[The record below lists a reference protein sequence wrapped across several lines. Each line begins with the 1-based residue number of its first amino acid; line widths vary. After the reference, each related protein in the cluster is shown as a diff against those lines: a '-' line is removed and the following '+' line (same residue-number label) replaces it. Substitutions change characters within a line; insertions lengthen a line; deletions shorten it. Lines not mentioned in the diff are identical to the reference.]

1 MHHLSRIFE
10 HRNRT
15 KAMDRKNP
23 RRKPKL
29 ERRNALKYSEYDAGS
44 STSDE
49 ALYTRS
55 MEFYDRTSFR
65 IEGVE
70 GEFDRICRSLGLSGP
85 EDFSIPAAAWEAMKF
100 RSSSDILPRLNLEN
114 LDIPEEEEEDEEEEE
129 VPKVNEERI
138 VKPPE
143 DSEFS
148 EKLGDGVRVLEADE
162 SSTGIKGARPPMLKP
177 PPGVR
182 VQMVD
187 DSSCSTWD
195 LLRDLAPI
203 GEGLSLKHSEHTREV
218 ENDAPLGGV
227 EREVSEKEE
236 GEVDRASPKREEEE
250 NVDNAARIAEIVA
263 GLSESC
269 SFSTSNEDDSSSSTT
284 DHTSNNISPQGRIKR
299 IITAGSWQ
307 KGEFLGGGSFGTV
320 YEGISD
326 DGFFFAVKEVSLLDQ
341 GTQGKQSVYQLEQE
355 IALLSQFEH
364 ENIVQYYGTEMD
376 ESKLYIFLE
385 FVTKGSLRSLYQ
397 KYTLRDSQVSAYTR
411 QILHGMKY
419 LHDRNVV
426 HRDIKCANILVDAS
440 GSVKLADFG
449 LAKATKMNDVKS
461 MKGTAFWMAP
471 EVVKGKNK
479 GYGLPAD
486 IWSLGCTV
494 LEMLTGQLPYCD
506 LEWMQALFKIGKGVP
521 PSIPDSLSRDATDF
535 ILQCLQVN
543 PNDRPT
549 AAQLLNHS
557 FVQRP
562 LSQTSGSSFPHVL
575 GRKG

>member
-320 YEGISD
+320 YEGIS
-326 DGFFFAVKEVSLLDQ
+326 E
-341 GTQGKQSVYQLEQE
+341 
-355 IALLSQFEH
+355 
-364 ENIVQYYGTEMD
+364 
-376 ESKLYIFLE
+376 
-385 FVTKGSLRSLYQ
+385 
-397 KYTLRDSQVSAYTR
+397 
-411 QILHGMKY
+411 
-419 LHDRNVV
+419 
-426 HRDIKCANILVDAS
+426 
-440 GSVKLADFG
+440 
-449 LAKATKMNDVKS
+449 
-461 MKGTAFWMAP
+461 
-471 EVVKGKNK
+471 
-479 GYGLPAD
+479 
-486 IWSLGCTV
+486 
-494 LEMLTGQLPYCD
+494 
-506 LEWMQALFKIGKGVP
+506 
-521 PSIPDSLSRDATDF
+521 
-535 ILQCLQVN
+535 
-543 PNDRPT
+543 
-549 AAQLLNHS
+549 
-557 FVQRP
+557 
-562 LSQTSGSSFPHVL
+562 
-575 GRKG
+575 

>member
-1 MHHLSRIFE
+1 
-10 HRNRT
+10 
-15 KAMDRKNP
+15 MDRKNP

-29 ERRNALKYSEYDAGS
+29 ERRNALKYSSSEYDAGS
-44 STSDE
+44 SPSDDT
-49 ALYTRS
+49 LYTRS

-85 EDFSIPAAAWEAMKF
+85 EDFAIPAAAWEAIKF
-100 RSSSDILPRLNLEN
+100 RYSSDILPRLKLDN
-114 LDIPEEEEEDEEEEE
+114 LDIPEEEEGEEEL
-129 VPKVNEERI
+129 KVNEDII
-138 VKPPE
+138 VNSVEEGKL
-143 DSEFS
+143 S
-148 EKLGDGVRVLEADE
+148 EKHGDSNSVRVRVRVRVREIDE
-162 SSTGIKGARPPMLKP
+162 SSTGIKGTRPPMLKP
-177 PPGVR
+177 PPGAR
-182 VQMVD
+182 VQVVD
-187 DSSCSTWD
+187 DSTCSTWD
-195 LLRDLAPI
+195 LLRDLAPQ
-203 GEGLSLKHSEHTREV
+203 GEEGLPLNRSENESEVAREV
-218 ENDAPLGGV
+218 ERGAV
-227 EREVSEKEE
+227 EKEE
-236 GEVDRASPKREEEE
+236 GEVGTRESPKREEEE
-250 NVDNAARIAEIVA
+250 NVA

-284 DHTSNNISPQGRIKR
+284 DPTSNNISPQGRIKR
-299 IITAGSWQ
+299 IITAESWQ
-307 KGEFLGGGSFGTV
+307 KGEFLGGGSFGSV

-376 ESKLYIFLE
+376 QSKLYIFLE
-385 FVTKGSLRSLYQ
+385 LVTKGSLRSLYQ
-397 KYTLRDSQVSAYTR
+397 KYTLRDSQVSSYTR
-411 QILHGMKY
+411 QILHGLKY

-449 LAKATKMNDVKS
+449 LAKATKLNDVKS

-506 LEWMQALFKIGKGVP
+506 LESMQALYRIGKGERP
-521 PSIPDSLSRDATDF
+521 RIPDSLSRDAQDF
-535 ILQCLQVN
+535 ILQCLQVS
-543 PNDRPT
+543 PNDRAT

-562 LSQTSGSSFPHVL
+562 LSQSSGSSFPHIH